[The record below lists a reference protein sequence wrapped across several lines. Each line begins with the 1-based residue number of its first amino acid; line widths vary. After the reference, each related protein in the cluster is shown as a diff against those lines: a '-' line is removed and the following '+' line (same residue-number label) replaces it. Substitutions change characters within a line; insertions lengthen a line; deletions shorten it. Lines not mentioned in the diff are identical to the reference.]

1 MLNLIYETLA
11 RIGYLHPLHPSVTHI
26 PVGLVIGAF
35 IFALAAWIF
44 HRDILYRSARH
55 CIILALV
62 AVPLV
67 VLLGLMDWQ
76 HYYGG
81 TLLLPI
87 RMKMWLAAVLAALLL
102 VAWRVSKKEDTM
114 KRRFT
119 VVCGLCLVTVIA
131 LGYFGGELVYGERA
145 AKTASMDTPLVR
157 QGGDLF
163 MQRCAGCHFADKSE
177 PKIGPGLKGLFQ
189 MDRLQVSKKPVSEDA
204 IVNQLI
210 SPVGTMPPFRDLSQE
225 QIQAL
230 LAYLKTL

>member
-35 IFALAAWIF
+35 IFALVAWIF
-44 HRDILYRSARH
+44 NREILYRSARH
-55 CIILALV
+55 CIILALI

-76 HYYGG
+76 HFYGG
-81 TLLLPI
+81 TLLPPI
-87 RMKMWLAAVLAALLL
+87 RMKMWLAAILAALLL

-177 PKIGPGLKGLFQ
+177 PKIGPGLKGLFK
-189 MDRLQVSKKPVSEDA
+189 MDRLQVSKKPVSEEA
-204 IVNQLI
+204 VVNQLI